1 MENLIKLNQMNL
13 AEVAKKIS
21 CPTYDRSKVKAGIVH
36 VGIGGFHRAHE
47 AFYTDQLLHDTSVTD
62 WGICGVA
69 LLDFDTKIYNTLK
82 AQDGLYTLI
91 IKELDGTLTKRVIG
105 SIVEC
110 LYAPENPMQV
120 IDKMASPDIKII
132 TLTITEGGYNY
143 NEATEAFDFENP
155 QIHYDLEHPDAP
167 KTIFGYLTQALKRR
181 KAKGL
186 AITIQ
191 SCDNIKGN
199 GDLAKRML
207 LSYVEKAEPELMAWI
222 EDNVSFPN
230 SMVDRITPATSP
242 VDISNLNASSG
253 IDDAWPVVCEPFHQ
267 WVIEDEFKAGRPAW
281 ETVGAQ
287 FVADVDPY
295 EKMKLTLLN
304 AGHSV
309 LGILGALRGYTT
321 IDEAVYNTEIST
333 FLRLYMDEE
342 VTPTLSDL
350 EGVDL
355 DKYKETLLHR
365 FGNIYMKDQIDR
377 ICSESSAK
385 FPIFVLPTVNAQL
398 ARQGS
403 VDFAALVVAAWAIYS
418 LGKDENQHDLIIKDV
433 MQASLAKQAELAKEN
448 PSEFLEL
455 ESIFGKLKTSETF
468 VKAFTKAYN
477 SISDN
482 GVEQSVIAWNTS
494 VLKHS

>member
-1 MENLIKLNQMNL
+1 MENLIKLNQKNL
-13 AEVAKKIS
+13 AEIAKKIS

-47 AFYTDQLLHDTSVTD
+47 AFYTDQLLHDSNVTD

-82 AQDGLYTLI
+82 EQDGLYTLVV
-91 IKELDGTLTKRVIG
+91 KELDGTLTKRVIG

-120 IDKMASPDIKII
+120 IDKMANPDIKII

-143 NEATEAFDFENP
+143 NEATDAFDFDNP
-155 QIHYDLEHPDAP
+155 QIQYDIEHPNAP

-181 KAKGL
+181 KESDL
-186 AITIQ
+186 AVTIQ

-207 LSYVEKAEPELMAWI
+207 LSYVEKAEPDLMSWI
-222 EDNVSFPN
+222 EANVSFPN

-242 VDISNLNASSG
+242 IDISNLNGSTG
-253 IDDAWPVVCEPFHQ
+253 INDAWPVVCEPFHQ

-287 FVADVDPY
+287 FVEDVDPY

-304 AGHSV
+304 AGHTV
-309 LGILGALRGYTT
+309 LGILGALRGYAT
-321 IDEAVYNTEIST
+321 IDEAVYNPEISA
-333 FLRLYMDEE
+333 FLRLYMDLE

-355 DKYKETLLHR
+355 DKYKETLLNR

-385 FPIFVLPTVNAQL
+385 FPIFVLPTVNSQL
-398 ARQGS
+398 ESQGS
-403 VDFAALVVAAWAIYS
+403 VEFAAFVVAAWAIYS
-418 LGKDENQHDLIIKDV
+418 LGKDEQGHDLIIKDA
-433 MQASLAKQAELAKEN
+433 MASALAKQAVLAKDV
-448 PSEFLEL
+448 PAKFLEL
-455 ESIFGKLKTSETF
+455 ESVFGKLKNSKTF
-468 VKAFTKAYN
+468 VNAYTKAYKA
-477 SISDN
+477 ISEN
-482 GVEQSVIAWNTS
+482 GIEHSVIAWNNS
-494 VLKHS
+494 DLKIS

>member
-1 MENLIKLNQMNL
+1 MEHLIKLNQKNL
-13 AEVAKKIS
+13 AEVAKNIS

-47 AFYTDQLLHDTSVTD
+47 AFYTDQLLHDSGNKD

-82 AQDGLYTLI
+82 EQDGLYTLV
-91 IKELDGTLTKRVIG
+91 IKELDGTLTRRVIG

-120 IDKMASPDIKII
+120 IEKMASPDIKII

-143 NEATEAFDFENP
+143 NEATEAFDFDNP
-155 QIHYDLEHPDAP
+155 QIQYDLEHTYAP
-167 KTIFGYLTQALKRR
+167 KTIFGYLTQALKHRQQND
-181 KAKGL
+181 L
-186 AITIQ
+186 AVTIQ

-207 LSYVEKAEPELMAWI
+207 MSYVEKAEPELMPWI
-222 EDNVSFPN
+222 EANVSFPN

-242 VDISNLNASSG
+242 VDISNLNASTG

-281 ETVGAQ
+281 ETVGAR
-287 FVADVDPY
+287 FVEDVDPF

-304 AGHSV
+304 AGHTV
-309 LGILGALRGYTT
+309 LGVLGALRGCST
-321 IDEAVYNTEIST
+321 IDEAVHNKDIRA
-333 FLRLYMDEE
+333 FLKLYMDLE

-350 EGVDL
+350 DGVDL

-398 ARQGS
+398 THDKH

-418 LGKDENQHDLIIKDV
+418 LGKDENQQDLIIKDV
-433 MQASLAKQAELAKEN
+433 MHDALAKQALLAKDN
-448 PSEFLEL
+448 PAVFLEL

-468 VKAFTKAYN
+468 VNAFTKAYKA
-477 SISDN
+477 ISEN
-482 GVEQSVIAWNTS
+482 GIEHSVISWNKS
-494 VLKHS
+494 ALKHG

>member
-1 MENLIKLNQMNL
+1 MEHLIKLNQKNL
-13 AEVAKKIS
+13 AKVAKNIP

-47 AFYTDQLLHDTSVTD
+47 AFYTDQLLHDEGNND

-82 AQDGLYTLI
+82 EQDGLYTLV
-91 IKELDGTLTKRVIG
+91 IKELDGTLTRRVIG

-120 IDKMASPDIKII
+120 IEKMASADIKII

-143 NEATEAFDFENP
+143 NEATEAFDFDNP
-155 QIHYDLEHPDAP
+155 QIQYDLEHPSAP
-167 KTIFGYLTQALKRR
+167 KTIFGYLTQALKQRQ
-181 KAKGL
+181 KHNL
-186 AITIQ
+186 AVTIQ

-207 LSYVEKAEPELMAWI
+207 LSYVEKAEPELMTWI
-222 EDNVSFPN
+222 EEHVSFPN

-242 VDISNLNASSG
+242 VDISNLNAATG
-253 IDDAWPVVCEPFHQ
+253 VDDAWPVVCEPFHQ

-281 ETVGAQ
+281 ETVGAR
-287 FVADVDPY
+287 FVEDVDPF

-304 AGHSV
+304 AGHTV
-309 LGILGALRGYTT
+309 LGVLGALRGCST
-321 IDEAVYNTEIST
+321 IDEAVHNKDIRT
-333 FLRLYMDEE
+333 FLKLYMDLE

-355 DKYKETLLHR
+355 DKYKETLLNR
-365 FGNIYMKDQIDR
+365 FGNVYMKDQIDR

-398 ARQGS
+398 AHDKH

-418 LGKDENQHDLIIKDV
+418 LGKDENQQDLIIKDV
-433 MQASLAKQAELAKEN
+433 MHDALAKQALLAKEN
-448 PSEFLEL
+448 PAVFLEL
-455 ESIFGKLKTSETF
+455 ESIFGKLKTSDIF
-468 VKAFTKAYN
+468 VEAFTKAYKV
-477 SISDN
+477 ISEN
-482 GVEQSVIAWNTS
+482 GIQQSVITWNKS
-494 VLKHS
+494 ALKHG

>member
-13 AEVAKKIS
+13 AEVAKKVS

-47 AFYTDQLLHDTSVTD
+47 AFYTDQLLHDANVTD
-62 WGICGVA
+62 WGICGIA
-69 LLDFDTKIYNTLK
+69 LLEYDTKIYNTLK
-82 AQDGLYTLI
+82 AQDGLYTLV

-120 IDKMASPDIKII
+120 IEKMANPDIKII

-143 NEATEAFDFENP
+143 NEATEAFDFDNP
-155 QIHYDLEHPDAP
+155 QIQYDLEHPDAP

-181 KAKGL
+181 KENGL
-186 AITIQ
+186 AVTIQ

-207 LSYVEKAEPELMAWI
+207 LSYVEKAEPQLMDWI
-222 EDNVSFPN
+222 EANVSFPN

-242 VDISNLNASSG
+242 VDISNLNTSSG

-267 WVIEDEFKAGRPAW
+267 WVIEDKYKVGRPAW

-287 FVADVDPY
+287 FVEDVDPY

-309 LGILGALRGYTT
+309 LGILGALRGYAT
-321 IDEAVYNTEIST
+321 IDEAVYNPEIST
-333 FLRLYMDEE
+333 FLKLYMDQE

-355 DKYKETLLHR
+355 DAYKSMLLKR

-385 FPIFVLPTVNAQL
+385 FPIFVLPTVNSEL
-398 ARQGS
+398 AREGS

-418 LGKDENQHDLIIKDV
+418 LGKDEQGQDLIIKDA
-433 MQASLAKQAELAKEN
+433 METALAKQAVLAKEN
-448 PSEFLEL
+448 PAVFLEL
-455 ESIFGKLKTSETF
+455 ESIFGKLKTSKTF
-468 VKAFTKAYN
+468 VNAFTKAYKA
-477 SISDN
+477 ISEN
-482 GVEQSVIAWNTS
+482 GIEHSVIAWNNST
-494 VLKHS
+494 LK